1 MFQFTLILKA
11 AMKSLMKNRMRS
23 LLTSLG
29 IIIGVSAVIV
39 MVGIGEGSQR
49 QIESQIN
56 ALGTNLIVVF
66 PSFSRSGGVSHGAGS
81 FNRLTMDDVEKINQ
95 ETTLLSGVSPVIR
108 TGGQVIGGA
117 GNWNTTIYGVNTD
130 YFKIRNWELESGSE
144 FTERANKTRSKVA
157 LLGKTVADQ
166 LFPNQEAT
174 GQKIRIRNIPFT
186 VIGVLKSK
194 GQNGMGQDQ
203 DDVILAPAS
212 TVLYR
217 LKGRTNIDMINA
229 SAVSTAQLDAAMEQI
244 RTVIR
249 RSHRIESG
257 DDDDFNIS
265 NQAEITDAVT
275 STSKVMTMLLGSIAG
290 VSLIVGG
297 IGIMNIMLVSVT
309 ERTREIGIRLSVGAR
324 GADVMIQ
331 FMAEAIVLS
340 VAGGIIGVLLSFGIT
355 WGLTLFTSL
364 TAVIEPF
371 IIMLSVVFSAAV
383 GIFFGFYPARKAA
396 GLNPID
402 ALRYE

>member
-49 QIESQIN
+49 QIENQIN

-355 WGLTLFTSL
+355 WGLSLFTSL

-371 IIMLSVVFSAAV
+371 IIMLSVVFSAVV

>member
-229 SAVSTAQLDAAMEQI
+229 SAISTAQLDAAMEQI

-355 WGLTLFTSL
+355 WGLSLFTSL

>member
-49 QIESQIN
+49 QIENQIN

-229 SAVSTAQLDAAMEQI
+229 SAISTAQLDAAMEQI

-340 VAGGIIGVLLSFGIT
+340 VAGGIIGV
-355 WGLTLFTSL
+355 
-364 TAVIEPF
+364 
-371 IIMLSVVFSAAV
+371 
-383 GIFFGFYPARKAA
+383 
-396 GLNPID
+396 
-402 ALRYE
+402 